1 MPSLSHRHQCRQLA
15 QFFRLSRTATH
26 LRHVLQL
33 YEVCSGQMINKEKSS
48 ILFSKNT
55 NVQDRKKFM
64 DVLAG
69 SNKCQIFG
77 ATGLYGEVKSQS
89 VHLFERKDMET
100 TSGLEGKV
108 VV

>member
-1 MPSLSHRHQCRQLA
+1 MH
-15 QFFRLSRTATH
+15 
-26 LRHVLQL
+26 
-33 YEVCSGQMINKEKSS
+33 
-48 ILFSKNT
+48 
-55 NVQDRKKFM
+55 
-64 DVLAG
+64 VLAG